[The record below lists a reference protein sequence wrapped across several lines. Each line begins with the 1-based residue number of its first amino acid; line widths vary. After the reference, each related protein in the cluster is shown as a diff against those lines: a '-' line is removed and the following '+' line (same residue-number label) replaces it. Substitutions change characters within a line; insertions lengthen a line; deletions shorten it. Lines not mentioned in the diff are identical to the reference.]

1 MEIINRLLLHR
12 RFKNEFREYLLQRE
26 LKDKKT
32 FSNVQRKDNFYL
44 EWDNFFRLHDF
55 FQLQKKLDKLVANLD
70 DWSKEIATRVLLT
83 HVMQHL
89 EGVFLM
95 FDIQFLENTITPDFF
110 PLDKKERER
119 MNSMKKSFTN
129 KFVFMNSEKNKKI
142 VIEDEIFLNNYGLI
156 YFSPDTQKII
166 NNRDVIDGGGFA
178 GDTAMLFS
186 ELPVKNVYV
195 FEPHPGT
202 FQEMKKNILLNSN
215 TLGDNIHK
223 ITPVQSALGKSNGN
237 MKLYSNG
244 NCDNSSTVHNR
255 KGKKEY
261 NVPVTSIDDYVKE
274 HSLNVGLIK
283 LDVEGE
289 ESNVIEGAIE
299 TIKTQKPLLLISI
312 YHTPQD
318 FFEIKCRLESLNIGY
333 KFMIRQTVTDII
345 QVSEVCLLGY
355 PE

>member
-1 MEIINRLLLHR
+1 MATINRLLLHR
-12 RFKNEFREYLLQRE
+12 KFKKEFHEYLLQKE
-26 LKDKKT
+26 LKGKKT
-32 FSNVQRKDNFYL
+32 FLNIQRKDWLYIA
-44 EWDNFFRLHDF
+44 WDKFFRSHDF
-55 FQLQKKLDKLVANLD
+55 FQLQKKLDKLVVNLD
-70 DWSKEIATRVLLT
+70 EWSKEIATRVLHT
-83 HVMQHL
+83 HVMQHM

-95 FDIQFLENTITPDFF
+95 FDIHFLDNTTAPDFF

-119 MNSMKKSFTN
+119 INSMKKSFTS
-129 KFVFMNSEKNKKI
+129 KFIFMNFEKSKKL
-142 VIEDEIFLNNYGLI
+142 VIEEELFLNKYGLI
-156 YFSPDTQKII
+156 YFSPDTQKMI

-186 ELPVKNVYV
+186 ELPVRNVYV
-195 FEPHPGT
+195 FEPNPDT
-202 FQEMKKNILLNSN
+202 FQEMKKNIVLNAN

-223 ITPVQSALGKSNGN
+223 ITPVQLALGKSNGN

-244 NCDNSSTVHNR
+244 NCDSSSTVHSR

-261 NVPVTSIDDYVKE
+261 DVPVTSIDDYVKE

-283 LDVEGE
+283 LDIEGE

-299 TIKTQKPLLLISI
+299 TIRTQKPLLLISI

-333 KFMIRQTVTDII
+333 KFMIRQTIAGI
-345 QVSEVCLLGY
+345 QMFEVCLLGY